1 MSYAYVA
8 GMLLF
13 MVRGQLL
20 LNGSSALGRGVE
32 PADRIAFLA
41 QLFANP
47 WVLAA
52 VAAGFGAAMCYMLT
66 LNRLPLSHGYPFMG
80 LSFVAVMLPCAGV
93 GLGSQG

>member
-41 QLFANP
+41 HAFRQSLGAGGSGRRL
-47 WVLAA
+47 WRRDVLYAD
-52 VAAGFGAAMCYMLT
+52 
-66 LNRLPLSHGYPFMG
+66 P
-80 LSFVAVMLPCAGV
+80 
-93 GLGSQG
+93 